1 MNRYESI
8 KKSAFGVYKTVK
20 FPKIYESTEDI
31 IILSRD
37 GDRLDLLAQNYYED
51 SSLYWIIAIAN
62 NLGNGTLEI
71 FPGTYIR
78 IPNDI
83 SSIIQQYN
91 NLNS

>member
-8 KKSAFGVYKTVK
+8 KKSADGGHRTIK

-31 IILSRD
+31 IILSRG

-62 NLGNGTLEI
+62 NLGKGTLEI
-71 FPGTYIR
+71 PKGTYIR